1 MLKASAL
8 QGQVSFAFDIT
19 VPALN
24 MIVSGIFAHV
34 ELAHVKPMGEKIFF
48 VNFGGA
54 PKARLWRDRHVTLTR
69 PRFNIL
75 AFL

>member
-1 MLKASAL
+1 MLKASTL
-8 QGQVSFAFDIT
+8 LGHVSFAFNIT
-19 VPALN
+19 VQALN
-24 MIVSGIFAHV
+24 MIASGILAHV

-54 PKARLWRDRHVTLTR
+54 PKARLRRDRHVTLTR